1 MKGVGRQMLVFS
13 GLDLYARWVGVNSIP
28 VLDDFRC
35 GGDYFGVGGPT
46 GTAISGGVYNVLHYR
61 CFFAFLGSNCGIKN
75 EFINAPVW
83 H

>member
-35 GGDYFGVGGPT
+35 GGVETCVFDTP
-46 GTAISGGVYNVLHYR
+46 
-61 CFFAFLGSNCGIKN
+61 
-75 EFINAPVW
+75 E
-83 H
+83 